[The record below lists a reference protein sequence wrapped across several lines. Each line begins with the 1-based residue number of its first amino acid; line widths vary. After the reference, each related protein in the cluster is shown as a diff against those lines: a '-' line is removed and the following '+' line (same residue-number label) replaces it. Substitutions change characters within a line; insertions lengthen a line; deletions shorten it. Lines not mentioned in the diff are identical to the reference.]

1 MIKKILTVVGARP
14 QIIKSAAVSR
24 VMRQSYGS
32 ALVEVVVHTGQHYD
46 AMMSDVFFD
55 ELEIP
60 KPAYNLAI
68 GSSSHA
74 SQTAAMLIALEE
86 VFLRENPNAVLVYG
100 DTNSTLAAALVASK
114 MHIPIVHVEA
124 GLRSFNKKMPE
135 EINRIMTDHLSSVLF
150 APTIQ
155 AIDNLRRE
163 GFQIQHTGPIH
174 PDNPFIAHCGD
185 VMLDNALH
193 FKAISKTKSNVLT
206 LLGLVD
212 TPFFLATIHRD
223 ANTDNTD
230 KLSQIFSA
238 LLRISVES
246 NTKCVIPLHPRT
258 KKMLERAELAE
269 LNVTL
274 KSHASILLI
283 DPVSYLDMI
292 ALESSCE
299 MIFTDS
305 GGVQKESYFFE
316 KPCVILRPQT
326 EWVELV
332 ENGNAV
338 IADSD
343 EQRIIDAFEFLS
355 KKQSFSWPPF
365 YGDGNAA
372 VFICDQLLQLN

>member
-1 MIKKILTVVGARP
+1 
-14 QIIKSAAVSR
+14 
-24 VMRQSYGS
+24 
-32 ALVEVVVHTGQHYD
+32 
-46 AMMSDVFFD
+46 
-55 ELEIP
+55 
-60 KPAYNLAI
+60 
-68 GSSSHA
+68 
-74 SQTAAMLIALEE
+74 
-86 VFLRENPNAVLVYG
+86 
-100 DTNSTLAAALVASK
+100 
-114 MHIPIVHVEA
+114 
-124 GLRSFNKKMPE
+124 
-135 EINRIMTDHLSSVLF
+135 
-150 APTIQ
+150 
-155 AIDNLRRE
+155 
-163 GFQIQHTGPIH
+163 
-174 PDNPFIAHCGD
+174 
-185 VMLDNALH
+185 
-193 FKAISKTKSNVLT
+193 
-206 LLGLVD
+206 
-212 TPFFLATIHRD
+212 
-223 ANTDNTD
+223 
-230 KLSQIFSA
+230 
-238 LLRISVES
+238 
-246 NTKCVIPLHPRT
+246 
-258 KKMLERAELAE
+258 MLERAELAE